1 MITAE
6 KNKHISD
13 RVYKVGKGNEVEY
26 EVEYEGIYNFN
37 DRNEELGKYK
47 VLAVENNKDNG
58 MQAMAVAPVDSN
70 GEVDTNSNC
79 LCRYRLFRST

>member
-26 EVEYEGIYNFN
+26 EGIYNFN
-37 DRNEELGKYK
+37 DRNEELGKFK
-47 VLAVENNKDNG
+47 IIDLVDSGNG
-58 MQAMAVAPVDSN
+58 MQAMAAASVDSN
-70 GEVDTNSNC
+70 GEVDI
-79 LCRYRLFRST
+79 F

>member
-26 EVEYEGIYNFN
+26 EGIYNFN
-37 DRNEELGKYK
+37 DRNEELGKFK
-47 VLAVENNKDNG
+47 IIDLVDSGNG
-58 MQAMAVAPVDSN
+58 MQAMAAASVDSN
-70 GEVDTNSNC
+70 GEVEI
-79 LCRYRLFRST
+79 F

>member
-6 KNKHISD
+6 KNKNISD
-13 RVYKVGKGNEVEY
+13 RVYKVGKGN

-58 MQAMAVAPVDSN
+58 MQAIAVAPVESN
-70 GEVDTNSNC
+70 GEVGII
-79 LCRYRLFRST
+79 